1 MMFPYGAMIS
11 LLAVKAPVL
20 GLYFN
25 FVDETSCGKLP
36 VVLLTNVG

>member
-1 MMFPYGAMIS
+1 MIFPYGAMIS

-25 FVDETSCGKLP
+25 FVDETVIGKLP
-36 VVLLTNVG
+36 VVVVTNVG